1 LIVPA
6 IAPQSTALAAIVT
19 GLDRLGRIGGVL
31 TTLMIWLLAI
41 TVTYDVALR
50 SLGVP
55 TLWAAEVSIYLMIA
69 MAFLG
74 AGATQNADGH
84 FRVTFV
90 RDLCPPKLRTCLDIF
105 SLLMA
110 TAFAVLFTIGA
121 WKMTSFSWMLDFK
134 TSTLLEIPMWILQG
148 LMVIGGVLLT
158 LATLRDLLLVAVHG
172 SAARDSK
179 AGVGEVI

>member
-1 LIVPA
+1 MSAIVPRSA
-6 IAPQSTALAAIVT
+6 TLAAVITV
-19 GLDRLGRIGGVL
+19 LDRLGRIGGVL
-31 TTLMIWLLAI
+31 TTLTIWLLAI

-50 SLGVP
+50 TFGVP

-74 AGATQNADGH
+74 AGATQNVDGH

-90 RDLCPPKLRTCLDIF
+90 RDLCPPKLRTCLDVVA
-105 SLLMA
+105 LLLA

-121 WKMTSFSWMLDFK
+121 WKVTSFSWMLDFK
-134 TSTLLEIPMWILQG
+134 TSTLLEIPLWILQG

-179 AGVGEVI
+179 AGAGEVI